1 MNPKRHTGPRR
12 AGESLPRELK
22 PLEWAIA
29 ALHSESASEL
39 AKMEKE
45 GLHATVP
52 PDFAAPDGWRWRVL
66 TDLTELHQSVTDGY
80 DHALRKQ
87 TWLTLE
93 SSLGKMFVGGTA
105 GVGAFAEII
114 GVAYVKGS
122 AGWILAAVGVALAV
136 GGSVFSASSYVRNRN
151 QKLRY
156 LRLMNDIR
164 DYAYLLLP
172 TAKRSDV
179 YTQMDNFRQLWETAG
194 N

>member
-1 MNPKRHTGPRR
+1 MNPKRHTDLRR
-12 AGESLPRELK
+12 VGESLSREPE
-22 PLEWAIA
+22 PLEWAIT

-45 GLHATVP
+45 GLSATVP
-52 PDFAAPDGWRWRVL
+52 PDLVAPDGWRWRVL
-66 TDLTELHQSVTDGY
+66 TDLTELHQSAIDGY

-93 SSLGKMFVGGTA
+93 SSVGKIFVGGIA

-122 AGWILAAVGVALAV
+122 AGWILAAVGIALAV
-136 GGSVFSASSYVRNRN
+136 GGSVFSASSYLRNRN

-156 LRLMNDIR
+156 LRLMHDIR

-172 TAKRSDV
+172 TAERNDV
-179 YTQMDNFRQLWETAG
+179 YAQMDNFRQLWETAG